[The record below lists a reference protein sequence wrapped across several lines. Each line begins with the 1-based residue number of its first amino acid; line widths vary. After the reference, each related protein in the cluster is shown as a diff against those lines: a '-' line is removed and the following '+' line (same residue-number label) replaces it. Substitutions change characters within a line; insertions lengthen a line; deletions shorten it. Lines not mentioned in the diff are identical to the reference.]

1 MKRLWLI
8 LFLLLTQAL
17 IFSQNSVIVNTKTGR
32 IHNFGVLHLPD
43 SLDQKEYKNKDLAV
57 KDGFEFCKAC
67 FDLRPELFDY
77 DLEKQLTSQAI
88 IAIKNRYEIMYEHE
102 RLEFLNGL
110 MGVVLKRWPEELR
123 GYSYRLQIIRDEAP
137 NALAIA
143 GGNIYLTTGLIDMVE
158 NDAELESVLVHEIAH
173 VERRHTLRSFKE
185 YQKKQLGVKA
195 LALLMTT
202 LSLASGNQNVD
213 ALSQLTKI
221 LTEYSAILAIKGYSR
236 DLEMEADMFAQLY
249 FKENQ
254 LNERSIIT
262 VLDRF
267 ATYTTTRLGY
277 ISNVNAFSDHPAI
290 LNRIRQVENGRF
302 YRYPIPLKMYLNP
315 VGILLKERPG
325 EAPQVKPQYLL
336 NQNDKLLLSGIDNGF
351 ISIEIDKYYVSE
363 SSDSRNHEELLILG
377 RIINRDRYQNY
388 TINKIDLK
396 YLNAII
402 PINGLADVSIL
413 AGEQADFF
421 GRIKVMQYLMDTVE
435 KSFKNKDINPYLI
448 SISPID
454 VRENKKLKKSVWG
467 PKIMCEVII
476 E

>member
-1 MKRLWLI
+1 MVLLKMKRLWLI
-8 LFLLLTQAL
+8 LPLLLTQAL

-57 KDGFEFCKAC
+57 EDGFEFCKAC

-123 GYSYRLQIIRDEAP
+123 GYSYRLQIIRDESP

-158 NDAELESVLVHEIAH
+158 NDAELEAVLVHEIAH

-185 YQKKQLGVKA
+185 YQKKQLGVRA

-202 LSLASGNQNVD
+202 LSVASGNPNVD

-221 LTEYSAILAIKGYSR
+221 LTEYSAILAVKGYSR

-290 LNRIRQVENGRF
+290 LNRIRQVESGRF
-302 YRYPIPLKMYLNP
+302 YKYSDPLKLYLNP
-315 VGILLKERPG
+315 VGIFLSDKPVLFATPTEEPR
-325 EAPQVKPQYLL
+325 VKPQYLL
-336 NQNDKLLLSGIDNGF
+336 NQNDKLLLSGIDDGF
-351 ISIEIDKYYVSE
+351 ISIEIDRYYLDIAIS
-363 SSDSRNHEELLILG
+363 NLLW
-377 RIINRDRYQNY
+377 N
-388 TINKIDLK
+388 
-396 YLNAII
+396 
-402 PINGLADVSIL
+402 
-413 AGEQADFF
+413 
-421 GRIKVMQYLMDTVE
+421 LML
-435 KSFKNKDINPYLI
+435 P
-448 SISPID
+448 
-454 VRENKKLKKSVWG
+454 KK
-467 PKIMCEVII
+467 
-476 E
+476 

>member
-8 LFLLLTQAL
+8 LPLLLTQAL

-158 NDAELESVLVHEIAH
+158 NDAELEAVLVHEIAH

-185 YQKKQLGVKA
+185 YQKKQLGVRA
-195 LALLMTT
+195 LALLM
-202 LSLASGNQNVD
+202 
-213 ALSQLTKI
+213 I
-221 LTEYSAILAIKGYSR
+221 
-236 DLEMEADMFAQLY
+236 
-249 FKENQ
+249 
-254 LNERSIIT
+254 
-262 VLDRF
+262 
-267 ATYTTTRLGY
+267 
-277 ISNVNAFSDHPAI
+277 
-290 LNRIRQVENGRF
+290 
-302 YRYPIPLKMYLNP
+302 
-315 VGILLKERPG
+315 
-325 EAPQVKPQYLL
+325 
-336 NQNDKLLLSGIDNGF
+336 
-351 ISIEIDKYYVSE
+351 
-363 SSDSRNHEELLILG
+363 
-377 RIINRDRYQNY
+377 
-388 TINKIDLK
+388 
-396 YLNAII
+396 
-402 PINGLADVSIL
+402 
-413 AGEQADFF
+413 
-421 GRIKVMQYLMDTVE
+421 
-435 KSFKNKDINPYLI
+435 
-448 SISPID
+448 
-454 VRENKKLKKSVWG
+454 
-467 PKIMCEVII
+467 
-476 E
+476 